1 MRGNK
6 KKIRKR
12 SKNLTLSVLRKGW
25 VNIMRKSHL
34 KFMQK
39 EKEINVVEFQMF
51 FKKTMLQE
59 KTLPEK
65 NRQKAQKMT
74 VQSSQ
79 AKTTIIY
86 PRHRK
91 KLREQKMAE
100 NNSKLLLLGKFDFDP
115 EEILDNCYYST

>member
-1 MRGNK
+1 MSGNK

-39 EKEINVVEFQMF
+39 EKEINVVKFQMF
-51 FKKTMLQE
+51 FKKTMLHE

-100 NNSKLLLLGKFDFDP
+100 NNSKLLLLGKFNFDP

>member
-1 MRGNK
+1 MSK
-6 KKIRKR
+6 KPYTQRVKERMGEYYEEKPFKIHAKRKR
-12 SKNLTLSVLRKGW
+12 DKCG
-25 VNIMRKSHL
+25 
-34 KFMQK
+34 
-39 EKEINVVEFQMF
+39 EISNV
-51 FKKTMLQE
+51 FKKNNVTR
-59 KTLPEK
+59 K
-65 NRQKAQKMT
+65 NVTRKKPTKAQKTT

>member
-39 EKEINVVEFQMF
+39 EKEINVVKFQMF

-115 EEILDNCYYST
+115 EEILNNCYYST

>member
-1 MRGNK
+1 
-6 KKIRKR
+6 
-12 SKNLTLSVLRKGW
+12 
-25 VNIMRKSHL
+25 
-34 KFMQK
+34 MQK
-39 EKEINVVEFQMF
+39 EKEINVVKFQMF

-91 KLREQKMAE
+91 KLREQKMTE
-100 NNSKLLLLGKFDFDP
+100 NNSKLLLSGKFDFDP
-115 EEILDNCYYST
+115 EEILDNCYYLT

>member
-39 EKEINVVEFQMF
+39 EKEINVVKFQMF